1 MVRFGQ
7 VQPSLVVSG
16 GFGMLHLGWPALSLC
31 CVGALVYA
39 FSYQV
44 LAVVLQW
51 LLKKYAGY
59 TTSVERFVLRI
70 WSSSLISVQDVEL
83 KNPVFP
89 SGDQYSSPWCMKLGD
104 LSVQVNRGSLVDAL
118 RGRATDV
125 DVTRYCTATC
135 LPRCSPGDRI
145 ATAHTRISTSA
156 DHSISF
162 PLTPRTCAAALSCL
176 TSS

>member
-1 MVRFGQ
+1 
-7 VQPSLVVSG
+7 
-16 GFGMLHLGWPALSLC
+16 MLHLGWPALSLC

-135 LPRCSPGDRI
+135 LPRCSPGDRT
-145 ATAHTRISTSA
+145 ATFT
-156 DHSISF
+156 DHSASF
-162 PLTPRTCAAALSCL
+162 PLTTRTCAAALSCL